1 VVVCLERDADLHI
14 AQLMLLPLTVSCF
27 SKIQIAFTFLVPAH
41 PDSPGKGPL
50 NARARARAR
59 ARACVCVYYEGYR
72 FKTYRYTVK
81 VPDTVIMN
89 VNRNVCFV
97 CCAEPSALD
106 GSVHCINS

>member
-1 VVVCLERDADLHI
+1 MVVCLVRDADLHI
-14 AQLMLLPLTVSCF
+14 AQLMLLPTRV
-27 SKIQIAFTFLVPAH
+27 VP
-41 PDSPGKGPL
+41 DTDKGPL
-50 NARARARAR
+50 NGCVCV
-59 ARACVCVYYEGYR
+59 CVCVYYEGYR

-97 CCAEPSALD
+97 CCAEPSSLD